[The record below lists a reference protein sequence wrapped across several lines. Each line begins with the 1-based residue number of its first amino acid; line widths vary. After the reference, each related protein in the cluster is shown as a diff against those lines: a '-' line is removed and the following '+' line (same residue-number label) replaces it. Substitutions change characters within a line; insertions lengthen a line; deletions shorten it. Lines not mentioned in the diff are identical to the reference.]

1 MKSERSRSSSRAPKH
16 PFHRHPPRQRR
27 LRRLQPTNPLHRRWK
42 LKLKWRNPTT
52 CSSSRNRRPPA
63 SGHLR
68 PSTAGSGCPTGRSTP
83 MSPQSKEGTPTRTCI
98 TRFTVGPGW
107 LRPGSGAGAPFRSMG
122 ISDLGASPG
131 TEARHSDT
139 RAGAKAFI
147 EAGPIRGTASTG
159 AATVI
164 GRVTAVALAVVTGAA
179 STPAPAST
187 AAVVIEEAVA
197 TGGMLAVATGAAS
210 TPAPASPAAVVTE
223 EAVATTAAWA
233 APHEVALA
241 AALMVEASGA
251 AAAGEAPLRPVLLIS
266 TETLAEVGEGRFQ
279 MGGRLGCYSRRTDRE
294 DRRVVPRKSSNQT

>member
-1 MKSERSRSSSRAPKH
+1 
-16 PFHRHPPRQRR
+16 
-27 LRRLQPTNPLHRRWK
+27 
-42 LKLKWRNPTT
+42 
-52 CSSSRNRRPPA
+52 
-63 SGHLR
+63 
-68 PSTAGSGCPTGRSTP
+68 

-164 GRVTAVALAVVTGAA
+164 GRVTAVTLAVVTGAA

-210 TPAPASPAAVVTE
+210 TRAPASPSAVVIGEAVATVAMLALATGGASTPAPAAAAAVVTE

-241 AALMVEASGA
+241 VALMVEASGA